1 MKIKRVSG
9 MAAIAM
15 GAVAAVALLT
25 GCTQQSIQNDKNTTD
40 SQLLKYQQAQ
50 PVPQFDF
57 SQYRQTVINVETAEA
72 NGVATTTFMYNM
84 GSAIPVRSCPSIG
97 YPIASTAQLTNPLQ
111 VVGSSGGVI
120 AQQEPNGVYTGDSSG
135 TYVVCVHSNGKTS
148 IDYWE
153 GFVYTVGGPA
163 HWDPA
168 TQQIVTD
175 GDPTVSSPT
184 NK

>member
-72 NGVATTTFMYNM
+72 NGVARRPSCTTWGRLFR
-84 GSAIPVRSCPSIG
+84 SARVRQSATRSRPPPS
-97 YPIASTAQLTNPLQ
+97 
-111 VVGSSGGVI
+111 
-120 AQQEPNGVYTGDSSG
+120 
-135 TYVVCVHSNGKTS
+135 
-148 IDYWE
+148 
-153 GFVYTVGGPA
+153 
-163 HWDPA
+163 
-168 TQQIVTD
+168 
-175 GDPTVSSPT
+175 
-184 NK
+184 